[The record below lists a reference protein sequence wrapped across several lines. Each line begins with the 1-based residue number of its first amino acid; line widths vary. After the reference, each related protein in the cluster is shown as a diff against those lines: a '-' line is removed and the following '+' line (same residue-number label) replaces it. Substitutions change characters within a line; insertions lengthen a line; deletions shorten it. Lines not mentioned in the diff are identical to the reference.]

1 MSFLRRFR
9 IRLLI
14 GLVALAV
21 TMIAS
26 PLGGRTMGEFPLW
39 VIAWVSSIVS
49 YLALAGP
56 INGIAEAA
64 KEKSDEE
71 HH

>member
-1 MSFLRRFR
+1 MSFLTKFR
-9 IRLLI
+9 LRLLI

-26 PLGGRTMGEFPLW
+26 PLGGRTLGEFPLW
-39 VIAWVSSIVS
+39 VIAWVSSMVS

-56 INGIAEAA
+56 IIGIADAA
-64 KEKSDEE
+64 KEAKDKDE
-71 HH
+71 

>member
-1 MSFLRRFR
+1 MSFLRKFR
-9 IRLLI
+9 LRLLI

-26 PLGGRTMGEFPLW
+26 TWGGRTLGEFPLW
-39 VIAWVSSIVS
+39 VIAWVSSMVS
-49 YLALAGP
+49 YLALVGP
-56 INGIAEAA
+56 IIGIADAA

-71 HH
+71 HP

>member
-1 MSFLRRFR
+1 MSFLRKFR
-9 IRLLI
+9 LRLLI

-26 PLGGRTMGEFPLW
+26 PWGGRTLGEFPLW
-39 VIAWVSSIVS
+39 VIAWVSSMVS
-49 YLALAGP
+49 YLALVGP
-56 INGIAEAA
+56 IIGIAEAA

-71 HH
+71 HP